1 VVFASRSHAH
11 IIMAAATELSREQ
24 LKCAKF
30 ATVMV
35 FGSTIANLSAAAKA
49 NIHGLADTDANVQAW
64 IQRYQLAMAP
74 YRVTRNR
81 NTEDPLS
88 VFRQGQS
95 PCLRERPV
103 ADVRLIA
110 TRSRWRTLRALFA
123 LFAVHS

>member
-1 VVFASRSHAH
+1 VVFVSRSHAH
-11 IIMAAATELSREQ
+11 ITMAAATELSREQ

-35 FGSTIANLSAAAKA
+35 FGNSFDNMSVAAKA
-49 NIHGLADTDANVQAW
+49 NIHGLAATDANVQTW
-64 IQRYQLAMAP
+64 IQQYQVAMAQ

-88 VFRQGQS
+88 VFRQVQS
-95 PCLRERPV
+95 PCLRERP

-110 TRSRWRTLRALFA
+110 TRSCWCTLLALFA
-123 LFAVHS
+123 HVAVHS